1 MIIRPDDA
9 SFPCYEDSEGK
20 LALAEIGLTKRE
32 LLAAIALQGLLAN
45 PSRMEFPQD
54 PYAVQA
60 VEFADKLIE
69 QLNHRRS
76 SCPH

>member
-1 MIIRPDDA
+1 MITRPDDTT
-9 SFPCYEDSEGK
+9 FPCYEDNEGK
-20 LALAEIGLTKRE
+20 IVITEIGLTKRE
-32 LLAAIALQGLLAN
+32 LFSAIALQGLLAN

-69 QLNHRRS
+69 QLNQPS
-76 SCPH
+76 SSRGG